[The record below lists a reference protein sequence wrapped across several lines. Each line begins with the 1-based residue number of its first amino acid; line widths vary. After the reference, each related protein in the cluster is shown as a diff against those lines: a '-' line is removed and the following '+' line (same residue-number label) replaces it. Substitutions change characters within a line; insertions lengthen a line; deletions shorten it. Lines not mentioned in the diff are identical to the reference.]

1 MFYETCNLFYKTHVL
16 ILKTPNLKIK
26 VCILFLNSSILTHKT
41 NRIFPRKGKCTS
53 RILPNAFATKNTGRA
68 FPFPLFAIPKK
79 RINFPHLS
87 CIFTNKPRKST
98 AYNMVLPKDGVN
110 IVFENAVSN
119 IHKKL
124 FR

>member
-1 MFYETCNLFYKTHVL
+1 MWEELL
-16 ILKTPNLKIK
+16 PA
-26 VCILFLNSSILTHKT
+26 LFL
-41 NRIFPRKGKCTS
+41 P
-53 RILPNAFATKNTGRA
+53 
-68 FPFPLFAIPKK
+68 PLKK

-87 CIFTNKPRKST
+87 PIFTNKPHKST
-98 AYNMVLPKDGVN
+98 AYNSVLPKDGVN